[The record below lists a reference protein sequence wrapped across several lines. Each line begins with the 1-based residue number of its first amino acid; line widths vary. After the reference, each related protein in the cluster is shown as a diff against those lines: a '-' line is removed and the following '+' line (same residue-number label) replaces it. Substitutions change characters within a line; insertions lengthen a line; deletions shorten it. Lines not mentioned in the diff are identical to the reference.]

1 MDRPRAAR
9 AVLATGA
16 IAYALAVAVSSQS
29 PGPRA
34 WGLHLPG
41 FLPPEG
47 RLLLLALLFGGAAL
61 LTIDHLQAGP
71 ATPKEVKRK
80 TAHPAKKKS
89 AASRWAGWLLLIPW
103 AMLLWRLVAR
113 TRFLGDGTVWL
124 DGIKSGNPNP
134 FSEPL
139 AAAVWGAYARVLR
152 GMGIPVDPVTAGVLP
167 VVCGIA
173 AAAILWGIA
182 SELTRRSGS
191 RVIAFAVLATLGIVQ
206 LYFGYIESYPV
217 VSVAILAYLW
227 LGLRRARDADHPIWL
242 ALALAVTI
250 PFHLATV
257 FLAPSYLYLLLRDQ
271 RPALQRVGLTVLP
284 FAGAAGLL
292 VLLGYP
298 PQRWLGAFRIAAR
311 AVEPGHGAGFYAR
324 AYPPVSLDHAW
335 DLLNAILLV
344 LPVPLML
351 LLAAMAGSTRVAK
364 QERDPATIFL
374 AIAAIPGLLLAAAL
388 VLPVAPAQDWDLTG
402 ILLLPLAVLG
412 VNAGCSIQKVPLSG
426 MRGAGLALTGVGAL
440 FSFVLVNAGEESG
453 LRRYETLVGT
463 GAKITQYARAYGNE
477 VLAAYDVSRRDFQ
490 RALIHS
496 QRALDAEPT
505 NPRYWIK
512 KGAALYEMGRFEEAM
527 PVLEEGIRR
536 GPARD
541 DAYYDLGNCYAKVK
555 RYPEAVACF
564 REAVRLGGPRPDYYN
579 NFAVALFYVGKE
591 DSARALWTEVVQR
604 WPAYTLSARAL
615 ERHFGPGAVDS
626 ARSASSRPRP
636 ADGQP

>member
-9 AVLATGA
+9 AVLAAGA
-16 IAYALAVAVSSQS
+16 LAYALAVAAASQA

-47 RLLLLALLFGGAAL
+47 RLLLLAFLFGGAAL
-61 LTIDHLQAGP
+61 LTIDYVQTKQA
-71 ATPKEVKRK
+71 PKEAKRK
-80 TAHPAKKKS
+80 ANKKKS
-89 AASRWAGWLLLIPW
+89 AFPRWAGWLLLIPW

-124 DGIKSGNPNP
+124 DGIKSGNPSP

-139 AAAVWGAYARVLR
+139 AAAVWGAYARLLR
-152 GMGIPVDPVTAGVLP
+152 GMGIPIDPVTAGVLP
-167 VVCGIA
+167 VVCGMA

-227 LGLRRARDADHPIWL
+227 LGLRSARDADHPIWL

-257 FLAPSYLYLLLRDQ
+257 FLAPSYLYLLLRDK
-271 RPALQRVGLTVLP
+271 RPVLQRVGLAVLP
-284 FAGAAGLL
+284 LAGAAGLL
-292 VLLGYP
+292 VLLGYAP
-298 PQRWLGAFRIAAR
+298 ARWLGAFRIAAR
-311 AVEPGHGAGFYAR
+311 AVEPGHGPGFYAR
-324 AYPPVSLDHAW
+324 AYPPVSLDHGW

-351 LLAAMAGSTRVAK
+351 LLAAVAGRSPDATRD
-364 QERDPATIFL
+364 RDPATIFL
-374 AIAAIPGLLLAAAL
+374 AVAAIPGLLLASAL

-426 MRGAGLALTGVGAL
+426 MRGAGLVLTGVGAL

-453 LRRYETLVGT
+453 LRRYETLVGP

-477 VLAAYDVSRRDFQ
+477 VLAAYDVSRRDFP

-564 REAVRLGGPRPDYYN
+564 RDAIRLGGPRPDYYN
-579 NFAVALFYVGKE
+579 NFAVALFYVGKQ
-591 DSARALWTEVVQR
+591 DSARALWTEVVRR

-626 ARSASSRPRP
+626 ARSASSHPRS
-636 ADGQP
+636 ADAPP